1 MRAIKTCDECERKMR
16 NHYTYKNKVLCWKCY
31 RKNFTICGGV
41 CQKKAIKKSYQVY
54 QAKDNEK
61 YFGIVIVPPFL
72 IGEEILIE
80 LKKGD
85 KKNGKRKICKGL

>member
-1 MRAIKTCDECERKMR
+1 MRAIKTCDECGRQMR
-16 NHYTYKNKVLCWKCY
+16 NGHTYKNKLLCGTCY
-31 RKNFTICGGV
+31 RKNFKICGGI
-41 CQKKAIKKSYQVY
+41 CQKTAIKKSYTVHQI
-54 QAKDNEK
+54 KDNER
-61 YFGIVIVPPFL
+61 YFGIVIVPPTL